1 MIVTCASC
9 LTKFN
14 LEDSKIPARG
24 AKVRCSRCKHVF
36 FVPPPGPAQE
46 EIVENFE
53 SFAKRHEDVVGRPE
67 KKKEP
72 ALPPLGEEEEEGE
85 FPSFEEEEKSLFAE
99 EQPPRLE
106 ERVEVRA
113 QREEVRPRAKTFKP
127 EKRVRKE
134 KKGPS
139 IFLALFIIIFLLAIG
154 GFYLWTELESGGKL
168 APYIEPPLKKIT
180 TLWQQIWGTEKEGLV
195 PRIITQYH
203 ETLGDV
209 RLLVF
214 EGQVTNE
221 SKVAKKHVKVRVSL
235 LDQNK
240 ARVAEKEVLC
250 GRTIRKDELV
260 NLPTAF
266 FQGDVSLNPGTETEM
281 VLQAGKSIPFV
292 LIFKDLP
299 SQVTQ
304 YNVEIIEAPNLK

>member
-24 AKVRCSRCKHVF
+24 ARVRCSRCKHVF

-46 EIVENFE
+46 EIVESFE
-53 SFAKRHEDVVGRPE
+53 SFAKRHEEGVGRPE

-72 ALPPLGEEEEEGE
+72 VLPPFGEEEEEI
-85 FPSFEEEEKSLFAE
+85 PSFEEEEKSIFAE
-99 EQPPRLE
+99 EQPLKSE
-106 ERVEVRA
+106 KRVEVMA
-113 QREEVRPRAKTFKP
+113 QREEEKPRAKTFKP
-127 EKRVRKE
+127 EKKIRRE

-139 IFLALFIIIFLLAIG
+139 LFLALFIVIFLLAIG

-168 APYIEPPLKKIT
+168 APYVERPLKKIT
-180 TLWQQIWGTEKEGLV
+180 TLWQQIWGTEQEGLV
-195 PRIITQYH
+195 PRVLTQYH
-203 ETLGDV
+203 ETVGDV

-214 EGQVTNE
+214 EGQVNNE

-235 LDQNK
+235 LDQTK
-240 ARVAEKEVLC
+240 AKVAEREVVC
-250 GRTIRKDELV
+250 GRTIAREELV
-260 NLPTAF
+260 KLPPAF
-266 FQGDVSLNPGTETEM
+266 FQGEVSLNPGTDKEM
-281 VLQAGKSIPFV
+281 VLPVGKSIPFI

-304 YNVEIIEAPNLK
+304 YNVEIVEAPNLK